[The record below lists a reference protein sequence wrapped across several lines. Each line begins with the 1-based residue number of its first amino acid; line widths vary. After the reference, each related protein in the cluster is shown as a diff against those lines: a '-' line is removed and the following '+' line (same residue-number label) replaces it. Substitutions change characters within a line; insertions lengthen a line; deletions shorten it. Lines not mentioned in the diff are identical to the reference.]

1 MLDWDPVV
9 LQIAHKT
16 NSCIGA
22 QVTKVESY
30 AAVEQQFGADP
41 QLLADGTSPMNPISL
56 EPRDTLPLTSHSLA
70 IRASKYSSA
79 YMLL

>member
-1 MLDWDPVV
+1 M
-9 LQIAHKT
+9 
-16 NSCIGA
+16 
-22 QVTKVESY
+22 ESY

-41 QLLADGTSPMNPISL
+41 QLLADGTTAMTPISL
-56 EPRDTLPLTSHSLA
+56 DSRDTLPLTAHSLA